1 MTVFFTAVPEPEV
14 EFTILLQTDSSWMPK
29 DDLGREVSAILNSK
43 LGDLH
48 SQIIILLI
56 VVSKRT

>member
-1 MTVFFTAVPEPEV
+1 MTVSFIAVPEPEV

-29 DDLGREVSAILNSK
+29 DDLGREVSDILNSK
-43 LGDLH
+43 LRDVH
-48 SQIIILLI
+48 SQIIPLI